1 MVLPPLNFIYVHL
14 LKEVSG
20 GKVTTTWEGWGR
32 MDCMLTR
39 IKKRYARYWQM
50 YLFLLIPVIYILVF
64 QYYPMLGL
72 QIAFKKF
79 NFRGGVW
86 GSPWVG
92 FYHFEKFF
100 KSYQFSR
107 ILTNTLALSF
117 YSVIVGFPIPIL
129 FALTL
134 NVINNRRYK
143 KVIQTI
149 TYMPYFIS
157 VVVLVGMM
165 MQIFHPINGVY
176 GIVVHALTGQYPT
189 DLMGSAK
196 AFPHMYVWSGVWQHF
211 GYNSIVYIAALTGV
225 SHELHEAAQ
234 IDGASR
240 LQRVWHIDVPAIL
253 PTMTVMLILRMGSVM
268 SLGFQKIYLMQN
280 DLNIAA
286 SEVIT
291 TYVYKKGLA
300 SGTSNDYSY
309 ATAINMFNSVVNLLL
324 LTTVNQIARRMG
336 ETSLW

>member
-1 MVLPPLNFIYVHL
+1 MEII
-14 LKEVSG
+14 SG
-20 GKVTTTWEGWGR
+20 K
-32 MDCMLTR
+32 DSCMFVKIR
-39 IKKRYARYWQM
+39 KRYIKYWQL
-50 YLFLLIPVIYILVF
+50 YLFLILPIAYILIF
-64 QYYPMLGL
+64 HYYPMLGL

-92 FYHFEKFF
+92 FYQFEKFF
-100 KSYQFSR
+100 KSYHFSR
-107 ILTNTLALSF
+107 ILTNTFVLSF
-117 YSVIVGFPIPIL
+117 YYVLVGFPIPIV

-134 NVINNRRYK
+134 NVIRHQRYK
-143 KVIQTI
+143 KLVQTI

-165 MQIFHPINGVY
+165 KQIFHPLNGIY
-176 GIVVHALTGQYPT
+176 GVAMHALTGKNPT
-189 DLMGSAK
+189 DLMGSVS
-196 AFPHMYVWSGVWQHF
+196 AFPHMYVWSGVWQKF
-211 GYNSIVYIAALTGV
+211 GYDSIIYMAALTSV
-225 SHELHEAAQ
+225 SSELHEAAE
-234 IDGASR
+234 IDGADR
-240 LQRVWHIDVPAIL
+240 LQRIWHIDVPAIL

-291 TYVYKKGLA
+291 TFVYKKGIA

-309 ATAINMFNSVVNLLL
+309 ATAINMFNSVINLFLL
-324 LTTVNQIARRMG
+324 ITVNQIARRVG

>member
-1 MVLPPLNFIYVHL
+1 MVARL
-14 LKEVSG
+14 
-20 GKVTTTWEGWGR
+20 R
-32 MDCMLTR
+32 
-39 IKKRYARYWQM
+39 KRYAKYWQL
-50 YLFLLIPVIYILVF
+50 YLFLLIPVAYILIF

-79 NFRGGVW
+79 NFRDGIW

-92 FYHFEKFF
+92 LYQFQKFF
-100 KSYQFSR
+100 KSYHFVRVLVNTFS
-107 ILTNTLALSF
+107 LSF
-117 YSVIVGFPIPIL
+117 YYVLVGFPIPIL
-129 FALTL
+129 FAITL
-134 NVINNRRYK
+134 NVIKHRRYK

-176 GIVVHALTGQYPT
+176 GVVVHLLTGRYPT
-189 DLMGSAK
+189 DLMGSAS
-196 AFPHMYVWSGVWQHF
+196 AFPHMYVWSGVWQKF
-211 GYNSIVYIAALTGV
+211 GYDSIIYIAALTSV
-225 SHELHEAAQ
+225 SSELHEAAQ
-234 IDGASR
+234 LDGAGR
-240 LQRVWHIDVPAIL
+240 LQRVWHIDVPAIV

-291 TYVYKKGLA
+291 TYVYKKGIA

-309 ATAINMFNSVVNLLL
+309 ATAINMFNSVVNLIL
-324 LTTVNQIARRMG
+324 LTVVNQIARKVG

>member
-1 MVLPPLNFIYVHL
+1 
-14 LKEVSG
+14 
-20 GKVTTTWEGWGR
+20 
-32 MDCMLTR
+32 MLAR
-39 IKKRYARYWQM
+39 LRKRYVKYWQL
-50 YLFLLIPVIYILVF
+50 YVFLLLPVVYILIF

-92 FYHFEKFF
+92 FYQFEKFF
-100 KSYQFSR
+100 NSYQFSR
-107 ILTNTLALSF
+107 ILGNTLSLSL
-117 YSVIVGFPIPIL
+117 YYIVTGFPIPIL

-143 KVIQTI
+143 KVVQTI

-157 VVVLVGMM
+157 VVVLVGML
-165 MQIFHPINGVY
+165 MQIFHPISGLY
-176 GIVVHALTGQYPT
+176 GTAVHSLTGEYPA
-189 DLMGSAK
+189 DLMANPA
-196 AFPHMYVWSGVWQHF
+196 AFPHMYVWSGVWQKF
-211 GYNSIVYIAALTGV
+211 GYDSIIYIAALTSV
-225 SHELHEAAQ
+225 SSELHEAAQ
-234 IDGASR
+234 IDGATR
-240 LQRVWHIDVPAIL
+240 LQRVWHIDMPAIL

-280 DLNIAA
+280 DLNVSV

-291 TYVYKKGLA
+291 TFVYKKGIA

-309 ATAINMFNSVVNLLL
+309 ATAINMFNSVINLIL
-324 LTTVNQIARRMG
+324 LTTVNQVARRVG

>member
-1 MVLPPLNFIYVHL
+1 
-14 LKEVSG
+14 
-20 GKVTTTWEGWGR
+20 
-32 MDCMLTR
+32 MLAR
-39 IKKRYARYWQM
+39 LRKRYAKYWQL
-50 YLFLLIPVIYILVF
+50 YVFLLLPVVYILIF

-79 NFRGGVW
+79 NFRGGIW

-92 FYHFEKFF
+92 FYQFEKFF
-100 KSYQFSR
+100 KSYQFTR
-107 ILTNTLALSF
+107 ILSNTLTLSF
-117 YSVIVGFPIPIL
+117 YYIITGFPIPIL

-143 KVIQTI
+143 KVVQTI

-157 VVVLVGMM
+157 VVVLVGML
-165 MQIFHPINGVY
+165 MQIFHPINGLY
-176 GIVVHALTGQYPT
+176 GTAAYALTGQQPA

-196 AFPHMYVWSGVWQHF
+196 AFPHLYVWSGVWQKF
-211 GYNSIVYIAALTGV
+211 GYDSIIYIAALTSV
-225 SHELHEAAQ
+225 SSELHEAAQ
-234 IDGASR
+234 IDGANR
-240 LQRVWHIDVPAIL
+240 LQRVWHIDMPAIL

-280 DLNIAA
+280 DLNVSV

-291 TYVYKKGLA
+291 TFVYKKGIA

-309 ATAINMFNSVVNLLL
+309 ATAINMFNSVVNLIL
-324 LTTVNQIARRMG
+324 LTTVNQVARKVG

>member
-1 MVLPPLNFIYVHL
+1 MIARL
-14 LKEVSG
+14 
-20 GKVTTTWEGWGR
+20 R
-32 MDCMLTR
+32 
-39 IKKRYARYWQM
+39 KRYAKYWQL
-50 YLFLLIPVIYILVF
+50 YLFLLIPVVYILIF

-79 NFRGGVW
+79 NFRDGIW

-92 FYHFEKFF
+92 LYQFQKFF
-100 KSYQFSR
+100 KSYHFAR
-107 ILTNTLALSF
+107 ILVNTLSLSF
-117 YSVIVGFPIPIL
+117 YYVLVGFPIPII
-129 FALTL
+129 FAITL
-134 NVINNRRYK
+134 NVIKHRRYK
-143 KVIQTI
+143 KIIQTI

-176 GIVVHALTGQYPT
+176 GVLAHLLTGKYPT
-189 DLMGSAK
+189 DLMGSAS
-196 AFPHMYVWSGVWQHF
+196 AFPHMYVWSGVWQKF
-211 GYNSIVYIAALTGV
+211 GYDSIIYIAALTSV
-225 SHELHEAAQ
+225 SSELHEAAQ
-234 IDGASR
+234 LDGASR
-240 LQRVWHIDVPAIL
+240 MQRVWHIDVPAIV

-291 TYVYKKGLA
+291 TYVYKKGIA

-309 ATAINMFNSVVNLLL
+309 ATAINMFNSVVNLIL
-324 LTTVNQIARRMG
+324 LTTVNQIARKVG

>member
-1 MVLPPLNFIYVHL
+1 
-14 LKEVSG
+14 
-20 GKVTTTWEGWGR
+20 
-32 MDCMLTR
+32 MLTR
-39 IKKRYARYWQM
+39 LRKRCSKYWQL
-50 YLFLLIPVIYILVF
+50 YLFLLIPVVYILVF

-92 FYHFEKFF
+92 LYQFQKFF
-100 KSYQFSR
+100 KSYQFTR
-107 ILTNTLALSF
+107 ILANTLTLSF
-117 YSVIVGFPIPIL
+117 YYVLVGFPIPII
-129 FALTL
+129 FALAL
-134 NVINNRRYK
+134 NVLKHRRYK
-143 KVIQTI
+143 KLVQTI

-157 VVVLVGMM
+157 VVVLVGML

-176 GIVVHALTGQYPT
+176 GSVAYALTGKYPT
-189 DLMGSAK
+189 DLMGSAT
-196 AFPHMYVWSGVWQHF
+196 AFPHMYVWSGVWQKF
-211 GYNSIVYIAALTGV
+211 GYDSIIYIAALTGV
-225 SHELHEAAQ
+225 AGELHEAAQ
-234 IDGASR
+234 LDGASR
-240 LQRVWHIDVPAIL
+240 LQRVWHVDVPAIV

-280 DLNIAA
+280 DLNISA

-291 TYVYKKGLA
+291 TFVYKKGIA

-309 ATAINMFNSVVNLLL
+309 ATAINMFNSVVNLIL
-324 LTTVNQIARRMG
+324 LTTVNQIARKVG